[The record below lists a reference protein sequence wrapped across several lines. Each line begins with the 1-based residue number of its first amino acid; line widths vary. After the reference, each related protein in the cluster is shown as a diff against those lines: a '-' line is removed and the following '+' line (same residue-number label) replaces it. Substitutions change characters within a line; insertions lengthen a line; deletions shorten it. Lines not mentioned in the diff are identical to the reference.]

1 MLEYT
6 KTLIKI
12 TGKNIEPVIPG
23 YYRYGDT
30 RHTVSTS
37 EKLKKLGWKN
47 KYTLEDIFRDYVKW
61 VYEQPDIKDRYEE
74 VEAVMKKQ
82 DVLREA
88 KSSLK
93 I

>member
-1 MLEYT
+1 MT
-6 KTLIKI
+6 KVA
-12 TGKNIEPVIPG
+12 GKNIEPIIPG

-47 KYTLEDIFRDYVKW
+47 EHSLEDIFKDYLKW

-74 VEAVMKKQ
+74 VEQIMKKQ
-82 DVLREA
+82 SVLRET
-88 KSSLK
+88 K
-93 I
+93 